1 MISDIKSFAASKLGT
16 IFWDTWYI
24 RTFYQ
29 NSRIDFTV
37 SKSRRTVKYRWKD
50 EIQHMVS
57 GENSKCLDFVSVQVK
72 TRLQTRAFFSHTKQ
86 NKKMNHI

>member
-1 MISDIKSFAASKLGT
+1 MKANKVSNELYSSREVEKTQISDIKSFPVSNSGT

-37 SKSRRTVKYRWKD
+37 SKSRGKVKY
-50 EIQHMVS
+50 
-57 GENSKCLDFVSVQVK
+57 G
-72 TRLQTRAFFSHTKQ
+72 
-86 NKKMNHI
+86 

>member
-1 MISDIKSFAASKLGT
+1 MKANEVSNELYSSREVEKTQISDIKSFAASKLGT

-37 SKSRRTVKYRWKD
+37 SKGRGKVKY
-50 EIQHMVS
+50 
-57 GENSKCLDFVSVQVK
+57 G
-72 TRLQTRAFFSHTKQ
+72 
-86 NKKMNHI
+86 

>member
-1 MISDIKSFAASKLGT
+1 MKANKVSNELYSCREVEKLRFLTLRVLLLQNKASKLGT

-37 SKSRRTVKYRWKD
+37 SKSRGKVKY
-50 EIQHMVS
+50 E
-57 GENSKCLDFVSVQVK
+57 F
-72 TRLQTRAFFSHTKQ
+72 
-86 NKKMNHI
+86 